1 MQTNHVAQDS
11 KVISNEDA
19 DRLCFD
25 HYDILAEFSTDHFS
39 GSPGFAVK
47 GGADLGVRVYAR
59 SHPQIRVSTTEI
71 PEETFC
77 VNSQTKP
84 FWYNPFMSEMTEQSE
99 RPIKLL
105 LVNETRLIGNVIMVA
120 LEDEPD
126 ITVVAAVTSM
136 DEALQVIQEKEV
148 DIALVSTRLPDQG
161 ALKLTRAIVELAPST
176 KVLALGLTEEK
187 ERVLRYI
194 EAGATGYILKDDSL
208 EDLIETVRDA
218 REGKVFLSPQIA
230 AAMMERLSNLAHM
243 FSDIENSVS
252 DTTGLTSREIEVLEL
267 IGKGLTNQQIA
278 EHLVIEVGTVKNH
291 VHSILEKL
299 NVSSRKEAAAYLA
312 FIRK

>member
-1 MQTNHVAQDS
+1 
-11 KVISNEDA
+11 
-19 DRLCFD
+19 
-25 HYDILAEFSTDHFS
+25 
-39 GSPGFAVK
+39 
-47 GGADLGVRVYAR
+47 
-59 SHPQIRVSTTEI
+59 
-71 PEETFC
+71 
-77 VNSQTKP
+77 
-84 FWYNPFMSEMTEQSE
+84 MTEQPE

-105 LVNETRLIGNVIMVA
+105 LVNETRLIGNVITVA

-126 ITVVAAVTSM
+126 ITVVASVTSM

-187 ERVLRYI
+187 ERVLRYV

-218 REGKVFLSPQIA
+218 REGKVFLSPHIA

-243 FSDIENSVS
+243 FSDIENNVS

-267 IGKGLTNQQIA
+267 IGKDLTNQQIA

-299 NVSSRKEAAAYLA
+299 NVSTRKEAATYLA